1 MKTPRSFTGG
11 LEAAIDRRLESA
23 ERRVKGLRSELVAR
37 NAAFGGPGGGDDY
50 ELGGVSSL
58 SVPGGAPLEGGIVLA
73 GAEGLRTSSE
83 SQTIQVA
90 PPQLR
95 HCANPRTPLSLSPP
109 AALTLQRICLHPVEL
124 DGAMNLAVLYLR
136 VERNGNPD
144 DNALMMECALYQR
157 NAAGDGFTREA
168 HLGGIRYA
176 DLAQQGGGVHR
187 YELASAVS
195 LPMGQHFI
203 AVLYKY
209 AGVDGYLTGA
219 CSAAGAVFPGAGYYR
234 DGTAVDLPSSL
245 PDTDQ
250 SAPADQ
256 LVWLELSAE

>member
-1 MKTPRSFTGG
+1 MLMLSLAPVI
-11 LEAAIDRRLESA
+11 AA
-23 ERRVKGLRSELVAR
+23 LVAWI
-37 NAAFGGPGGGDDY
+37 F
-50 ELGGVSSL
+50 LGEILTSGQIV
-58 SVPGGAPLEGGIVLA
+58 GILLTIAGISWVVL
-73 GAEGLRTSSE
+73 
-83 SQTIQVA
+83 
-90 PPQLR
+90 
-95 HCANPRTPLSLSPP
+95 
-109 AALTLQRICLHPVEL
+109 
-124 DGAMNLAVLYLR
+124 
-136 VERNGNPD
+136 ERNGNPD

-168 HLGGIRYA
+168 HLGGISYA